1 MPNLLTTLHLHGS
14 TQGVPTGRDAA
25 RPTVG
30 ARLER
35 AAATH
40 KVLGSSRTRPLER
53 LHTGS
58 PLRPL
63 LLSRACS
70 QTDAAGRPAAVPA
83 GSRSLMLQQAAAA
96 SFAHLLPAPC
106 APQLLSPSCTPPH
119 LAPLRGTR
127 CPRRRSAR
135 RRSLAHLCPAVA
147 ASAPG
152 APPMVSW
159 MAVRLVG
166 RTI

>member
-14 TQGVPTGRDAA
+14 TQGIPPGRDAA

-35 AAATH
+35 AATTH

-53 LHTGS
+53 LHGGT

-70 QTDAAGRPAAVPA
+70 QTDTAGQPAAAPA
-83 GSRSLMLQQAAAA
+83 GSCSLVLQQDAAA
-96 SFAHLLPAPC
+96 SIAHLLPAPC
-106 APQLLSPSCTPPH
+106 VPQLLSPSCTPPH
-119 LAPLRGTR
+119 LAPLRGAR
-127 CPRRRSAR
+127 CPHRRPGR

-159 MAVRLVG
+159 MGVRLVG
-166 RTI
+166 RSI